1 MEPKRQPGD
10 VILDRCIPDARPDIR
25 EAARRRI
32 FAYVD
37 VLLRISM
44 RLEREAE
51 MLADSQNS
59 DGRLR
64 LKGDHQNL

>member
-1 MEPKRQPGD
+1 MESKRQPGD
-10 VILDRCIPDARPDIR
+10 VILDRCMPDARPDVR
-25 EAARRRI
+25 EAARRRL

-51 MLADSQNS
+51 AAADSPNS
-59 DGRLR
+59 HGRHR
-64 LKGDHQNL
+64 LEDDHQNL